1 MLAERLSQ
9 RQIPLRELD
18 GRHLKLKLGAV
29 EGETTAR
36 SSGERILMRL
46 QFHRAVDDMEIWSA
60 NGDGYSFVI
69 SFETPTGAGFRGRL
83 GYVASW
89 RAFDQRRCAIRV
101 LGSPFQSLAEAEHAC
116 NIMLKYLN
124 DQTDCV
130 RPWKT

>member
-1 MLAERLSQ
+1 M
-9 RQIPLRELD
+9 
-18 GRHLKLKLGAV
+18 
-29 EGETTAR
+29 TAR
-36 SSGERILMRL
+36 SSRERTLMRL
-46 QFHRAVDDMEIWSA
+46 QFHRAVEDMEIWSA

-89 RAFDQRRCAIRV
+89 RPFDQRRCAIRV

-116 NIMLKYLN
+116 NMMLKYLN